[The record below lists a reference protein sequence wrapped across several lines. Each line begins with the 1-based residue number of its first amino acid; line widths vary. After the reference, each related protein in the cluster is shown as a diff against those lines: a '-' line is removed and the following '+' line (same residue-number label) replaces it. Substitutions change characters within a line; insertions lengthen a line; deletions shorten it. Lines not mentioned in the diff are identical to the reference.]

1 MVILNTLIFLSYY
14 LLFLFSILGYG
25 LLFCNLLTVNFKKTN
40 LGLVG
45 LLGICFLSFISYF
58 TNLFLPHNFIHNSI
72 VHFVGIFSLL
82 FFFFRDK
89 FYFKKNLY
97 KLFLITFVLIV
108 GLFLSKNN
116 EDFPY
121 YHLSYAINLVET
133 NAIIGFGNLNSAYR
147 TSSSL
152 FYFNSLLYLPYIKY
166 YLFHSSGIYILTF
179 ANLILLERFFF

>member
-1 MVILNTLIFLSYY
+1 MDY
-14 LLFLFSILGYG
+14 
-25 LLFCNLLTVNFKKTN
+25 KKTN
-40 LGLVG
+40 LGSVG
-45 LLGICFLSFISYF
+45 LLGFCFLSFLSYF
-58 TNLFLPHNFIHNSI
+58 TNLFVPHDFIHNSI
-72 VHFVGIFSLL
+72 IHFVGISLL
-82 FFFFRDK
+82 IFYFFKDK
-89 FYFKKNLY
+89 FYFRKNFY
-97 KLFLITFVLIV
+97 KLFLITFVIII

-166 YLFHSSGIYILTF
+166 YLFHSSGIYILSF
-179 ANLILLERFFF
+179 SNIILLE